1 MVMFTIETD
10 AGEVECRM
18 GIRAKD
24 GTSEPTPDDIRN
36 SSAAIVRKVT
46 TNPIKVF
53 LSFHMDTD
61 LFDDETAWDDGGG
74 TVTLDA
80 AMIDQARLQPATDYV
95 LYGVLE
101 GGDSTVYKL
110 LDFTTD
116 NHPADI
122 ADSSIYN
129 LPPAEHTF
137 TIRNAEPFLFEA
149 IGQNFSGTLKWHL
162 DTGLLATVSNAGTA
176 LSPYRREDVY
186 FTVEIDFHN
195 SYNTYLRTSALGK
208 TMIRMGSELPSA
220 SGSSI
225 PLVLHHAFISNW
237 PINLIVE

>member
-1 MVMFTIETD
+1 MGEIEQDSEYPKNFEHLKKRIGRGFVRISCSREIFIDRNTFCRHIVSIIFFLLEFYMNALTPPPPPPPLNNLKRPPPQGPVPRNIAHLQGICPHRPSADRLSRPNTETEAEFSAFIASPLPLFSTPELNIYDHRTHMVMFTIETD

-101 GGDSTVYKL
+101 GG
-110 LDFTTD
+110 
-116 NHPADI
+116 
-122 ADSSIYN
+122 
-129 LPPAEHTF
+129 
-137 TIRNAEPFLFEA
+137 
-149 IGQNFSGTLKWHL
+149 
-162 DTGLLATVSNAGTA
+162 
-176 LSPYRREDVY
+176 
-186 FTVEIDFHN
+186 
-195 SYNTYLRTSALGK
+195 
-208 TMIRMGSELPSA
+208 
-220 SGSSI
+220 
-225 PLVLHHAFISNW
+225 
-237 PINLIVE
+237 